1 MMKMRLSRLVC
12 LLFATLALALPSLAK
27 PELKALA
34 APDDL
39 KSLYRAGE
47 NYTLHLEYKD
57 PDGYEIKSAKF
68 HDKSKDGEPSFD
80 AKDDYKNAKVET
92 GVTLSWEVNGF
103 AKGDH
108 AGYFE
113 IENEKGIKTRYPGKD
128 GTYYSFA
135 VESLVDK
142 WIVMGVGL
150 LICLFM
156 LPFLVYLIARSANKQ
171 GNPSSAARIGL
182 IIGIFAA
189 LALFIFQFLSWYSP
203 LVLVLGGVAA
213 IFLLVVV
220 ITRR

>member
-1 MMKMRLSRLVC
+1 MRLTRLVT
-12 LLFATLALALPSLAK
+12 LLVALLALALPSLAGK

-39 KSLYRAGE
+39 KSLYRTNE
-47 NYTLHLEYKD
+47 KYTLHLEYKD
-57 PDGYEIKSAKF
+57 PDGFTVKSAKF

-80 AKDDYKNAKVET
+80 AKQ
-92 GVTLSWEVNGF
+92 LSGNTENGLNLTWEINGF

-113 IENEKGIKTRYPGKD
+113 VENEKGMVTRYPSGANE
-128 GTYYSFA
+128 YYSFA

-142 WIVMGVGL
+142 WVVMGIGL

-156 LPFLVYLIARSANKQ
+156 LPFLVYLIARSTNKQ

-203 LVLVLGGVAA
+203 LVLVLGGIAA
-213 IFLLVVV
+213 LFLLVVV
-220 ITRR
+220 LTRR

>member
-1 MMKMRLSRLVC
+1 MRLTRLV
-12 LLFATLALALPSLAK
+12 LLIVAALTLALSALAK
-27 PELKALA
+27 PDLKAKS

-39 KSLYRAGE
+39 KSIYRTNE
-47 NYTLHLEYKD
+47 KYTLHLEYKD
-57 PDGYEIKSAKF
+57 TEGHAIKSAKF

-80 AKDDYKNAKVET
+80 AKDISGATES
-92 GVTLSWEVNGF
+92 GVDLAWEINGF

-113 IENEKGIKTRYPGKD
+113 VENEKGVKTRYP
-128 GTYYSFA
+128 TNPNEYYSFA

-142 WIVMGVGL
+142 WIVMGLGL

-156 LPFLVYLIARSANKQ
+156 LPFLVYLIARSTNKQ

-189 LALFIFQFLSWYSP
+189 LALFIYQFLSWYSP
-203 LVLVLGGVAA
+203 LVLVLGAIAA
-213 IFLLVVV
+213 LFLLVVV
-220 ITRR
+220 LTRR

>member
-1 MMKMRLSRLVC
+1 MMKMRLTRLVC
-12 LLFATLALALPSLAK
+12 LLFAALALALPSLAK
-27 PELKALA
+27 PEIK
-34 APDDL
+34 PTEEL
-39 KSLYRAGE
+39 KSLYQT
-47 NYTLHLEYKD
+47 NVKYTLHLEYKD
-57 PDGYEIKSAKF
+57 PDGYAIKSAKF
-68 HDKSKDGEPSFD
+68 HDRSKDGEPAFD
-80 AKDDYKNAKVET
+80 AQKISGSTEAGIELV
-92 GVTLSWEVNGF
+92 WEVTSF

-108 AGYFE
+108 TSYFE
-113 IENEKGIKTRYPGKD
+113 VENEKGVKTRYPSNEKEN
-128 GTYYSFA
+128 YAFV

>member
-1 MMKMRLSRLVC
+1 ML
-12 LLFATLALALPSLAK
+12 TLALPSLAK
-27 PELKALA
+27 PELKAQS

-39 KSLYRAGE
+39 KSIYRTSE
-47 NYTLHLEYKD
+47 KYTLHLEYKD
-57 PDGYEIKSAKF
+57 PDGFAIKSAKF

-80 AKDDYKNAKVET
+80 AKAISGNTENGLA
-92 GVTLSWEVNGF
+92 LAWEINGF

-113 IENEKGIKTRYPGKD
+113 VENEKGQKVRYPSSPNE
-128 GTYYSFA
+128 YYSFA

-142 WIVMGVGL
+142 WIVMGMGL

-156 LPFLVYLIARSANKQ
+156 LPFLVYLIARSTNKQ

-203 LVLVLGGVAA
+203 LVLILGGIAA
-213 IFLLVVV
+213 LFLLVVV
-220 ITRR
+220 LTRR